1 MAKWQKKPKQTAEVV
16 QKLIQALQNGLD
28 RSSARS
34 LAWVHKNTFYEWLK
48 DDEFRAK
55 MEDAEDFWMAYV
67 NNKKKSIIDKGYRPA
82 IESELKAKRRDVYGD
97 KLGIDDGK
105 GWSLFGNI
113 KIKIVK

>member
-1 MAKWQKKPKQTAEVV
+1 
-16 QKLIQALQNGLD
+16 
-28 RSSARS
+28 
-34 LAWVHKNTFYEWLK
+34 
-48 DDEFRAK
+48 

-105 GWSLFGNI
+105 G
-113 KIKIVK
+113 